1 VTLFYSKALLGGHP
15 AIDPKDFYAMW
26 GEAWCEEHLR
36 RKDSLFHAPEQLLI
50 DGGFPAA
57 RISWL
62 ETTMGFD
69 PSRQI
74 LRQALID
81 DFGTIV
87 MGRRGEAASK
97 GIFRGV
103 SDRVLLMAEEV
114 AIWIIG

>member
-1 VTLFYSKALLGGHP
+1 
-15 AIDPKDFYAMW
+15 
-26 GEAWCEEHLR
+26 
-36 RKDSLFHAPEQLLI
+36 
-50 DGGFPAA
+50 
-57 RISWL
+57 
-62 ETTMGFD
+62 MGID

-87 MGRRGEAASK
+87 MGRRGEEVSK
-97 GIFRGV
+97 GLFRGV